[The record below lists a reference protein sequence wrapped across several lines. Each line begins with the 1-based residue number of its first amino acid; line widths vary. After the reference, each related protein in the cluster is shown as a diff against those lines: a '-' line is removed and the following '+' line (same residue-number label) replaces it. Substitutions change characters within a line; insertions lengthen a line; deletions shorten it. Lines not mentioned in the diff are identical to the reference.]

1 MQKWLSMMGII
12 FILTGCKM
20 SEAPTSLMEAPTNE
34 KWINELKE
42 QIDKDLPVNYRLLT
56 PMSNRDKQT
65 TWSMNFERDNKKEAV
80 IVYKIPNEDY
90 HIYLAVYEKKNNGW
104 NMKSTYT

>member
-34 KWINELKE
+34 NGL
-42 QIDKDLPVNYRLLT
+42 
-56 PMSNRDKQT
+56 
-65 TWSMNFERDNKKEAV
+65 MN
-80 IVYKIPNEDY
+80 
-90 HIYLAVYEKKNNGW
+90 
-104 NMKSTYT
+104 